1 MKPQFDPK
9 TVNYHLPDEKIA
21 LYPLAERDHSK
32 LLIAPKGHPEF
43 IHKHFYDLPDHIPS
57 NSLMFVNISKVI
69 HARIACMK
77 ESGGMAEVLLTE
89 PTMGAATDAMT
100 HTEKSQ
106 WKCII
111 GGKKIIPGMT
121 LSTMDEQHHLKI
133 LVLEKSGMDAII
145 ELQWSGFA
153 NLAQVLEEIGKL
165 PLPPYLNREAEE
177 SDEERYQTVYAKDD
191 GSVAAPTAGLHFTDE
206 VIERLKYK
214 HVSIEE
220 VTLHVG
226 LGTFKPFDA
235 DVVEDY
241 SMHSEKIIVRKE
253 VIEHCR
259 DFFLHD
265 QRGACIAV
273 GTTSCRTMES
283 LYWFGVALMNPD
295 HPAWHTGTFSLGQ
308 WDVYDLFE
316 YAISPQESCSA
327 LLRWMEHHRLN
338 TIQGETQ
345 LMIVPGYQ
353 WGMIEGLI
361 TNFHQPESTLLFLV
375 SSFLGIERWEEAYQS
390 ALDNEYRFLS
400 YGDSSLLW
408 H

>member
-1 MKPQFDPK
+1 MKPQFDPT
-9 TVNYHLPDEKIA
+9 TVKYHLPEEKIA

-32 LLIAPKGHPEF
+32 LLIVSKENQGF
-43 IHKHFYDLPDHIPS
+43 IHKHFYDLPEHIPA
-57 NSLMFVNISKVI
+57 NSLMFVNVSKVI

-89 PTMGAATDAMT
+89 PLIGAATDAMS
-100 HTEKSQ
+100 HTEKSR

-121 LSTMDEQHHLKI
+121 LSTMDEQHHLI
-133 LVLEKSGMDAII
+133 IQVLEKSGMDAVI
-145 ELQWSGFA
+145 ELQWTGA
-153 NLAQVLEEIGKL
+153 ENLAYILTEIGKI
-165 PLPPYLNREAEE
+165 PLPPYLNRDAEE
-177 SDEERYQTVYAKDD
+177 SDEERYQTVYAKED
-191 GSVAAPTAGLHFTDE
+191 GSVAAPTAGLHFTE
-206 VIERLKYK
+206 SVIDTLRKQR
-214 HVSIEE
+214 IAMEE

-235 DVVEDY
+235 EAVEDY
-241 SMHSEKIIVRKE
+241 SMHSEKIIVRRE
-253 VIEHCR
+253 VIEHCK
-259 DFFLHD
+259 DFFSHD
-265 QRGACIAV
+265 KRGACIAV

-283 LYWFGVALMNPD
+283 LYWFGVALMNQQ
-295 HPAWHTGTFSLGQ
+295 HPSWHTGTFSLGQ

-327 LLRWMEHHRLN
+327 ILRWMHHHGVN

-353 WGMIEGLI
+353 WGMIEGLV

-375 SSFLGIERWEEAYQS
+375 SSFLGIERWEQAYQS